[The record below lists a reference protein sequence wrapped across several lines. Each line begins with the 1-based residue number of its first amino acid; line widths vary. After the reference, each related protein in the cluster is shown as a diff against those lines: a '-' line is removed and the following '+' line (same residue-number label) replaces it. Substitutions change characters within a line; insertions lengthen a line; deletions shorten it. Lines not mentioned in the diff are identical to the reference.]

1 MKSLPAPSY
10 LTNFTSTS
18 DSGYII
24 GKNNKTSKSFTTFV
38 ENMRIRRYR
47 QAPVLFL
54 QKTYK
59 YNSLKSVLF
68 KLRFDT

>member
-1 MKSLPAPSY
+1 M
-10 LTNFTSTS
+10 
-18 DSGYII
+18 
-24 GKNNKTSKSFTTFV
+24 

-59 YNSLKSVLF
+59 YNSHEKCAFQAS
-68 KLRFDT
+68 FDT